1 MLLVSNE
8 EKIKVEESYQEEDVE
23 IEEACKEVVV
33 VKEEH
38 KGVEITSSLETPPP
52 KLPSSFTTFKWVKFI
67 SLSFLIP
74 LEYGL
79 LETDGQ
85 LRALC
90 GIKSK
95 RKTVS
100 GWSCQARFNMV
111 AYSKFK
117 CKGWCKPQLNGSRK
131 LFGRFSE
138 NSDCLLPGWNHDNQH
153 EDGCKSKIWDPGIC
167 SDIQHPGS
175 LRIFLKLLKGFTCL
189 VWDPEGY
196 WNHKHWWRFLDEYKH
211 KPP

>member
-1 MLLVSNE
+1 MVEDLRDAEPPWESQDIEPPSKTVAFD
-8 EKIKVEESYQEEDVE
+8 VEEGVQPPRHTLVEDLEEVE
-23 IEEACKEVVV
+23 IEEAYKEVEVV
-33 VKEEH
+33 REEH
-38 KGVEITSSLETPPP
+38 KGVELAISLEIPPP
-52 KLPSSFTTFKWVKFI
+52 KLLSSFTTFKWVKFI

-95 RKTVS
+95 RKMVS
-100 GWSCQARFNMV
+100 GKNCPARFIMV
-111 AYSKFK
+111 RSFKFK
-117 CKGWCKPQLNGSRK
+117 HKGWCRAQLNGSGK

-138 NSDCLLPGWNHDNQH
+138 NSKAESPGWNHDNQL
-153 EDGCKSKIWDPGIC
+153 EDGCRNKIWDPGGHWK
-167 SDIQHPGS
+167 S
-175 LRIFLKLLKGFTCL
+175 
-189 VWDPEGY
+189 
-196 WNHKHWWRFLDEYKH
+196 KHWWQFQDEFKR